1 MKRFVEEYP
10 EFRKL
15 SGNVSKHV
23 AVMSELSRLVEQRH
37 LLTVSEIEQE
47 LACRQDHS
55 GAAKVNSFT
64 YFLLYLHLMLV

>member
-23 AVMSELSRLVEQRH
+23 AVMSELSRLVDHRN
-37 LLTVSEIEQE
+37 LLSVSETEQE

-55 GAAKVNSFT
+55 GAAKVSSLAIPPQT
-64 YFLLYLHLMLV
+64 VCWR